1 MMKAC
6 EVFLTSS
13 TLIIRQVFQIN
24 GQEILGRKKALDPS
38 LAKTLKNAYESFIA
52 S

>member
-13 TLIIRQVFQIN
+13 TLIIRPVFQIN

-38 LAKTLKNAYESFIA
+38 LAKTLKNAYESFVA